1 MAHNLLLPII
11 GRWTTETKKGKTCS
25 RKGNF
30 LNVYFASILKFWS
43 STLNLNW
50 DPYERQKR
58 CRLAAVVYTFNR
70 SLLVRMLK
78 YIFIEQEIQ
87 VIHEVERTEQ
97 STKRCLRLI
106 RTHKL
111 CEKKMSSPSV
121 SMKENIRELKHG
133 RFWVTDVTRKS
144 RLLLFDV
151 FFTLLIQKV
160 KL

>member
-11 GRWTTETKKGKTCS
+11 GRWPTETKKRKTCS

-78 YIFIEQEIQ
+78 LYFYKTRNPSYSWGRANSQQNVASGWFALISS
-87 VIHEVERTEQ
+87 V
-97 STKRCLRLI
+97 KRRWVVHLFPW
-106 RTHKL
+106 
-111 CEKKMSSPSV
+111 KKTYRSLS
-121 SMKENIRELKHG
+121 
-133 RFWVTDVTRKS
+133 TDVFES
-144 RLLLFDV
+144 RTSTGSRDFSSLMCFSP
-151 FFTLLIQKV
+151 F
-160 KL
+160 